1 MRKQRES
8 ETQRLI
14 GGEVCLDFTNTLNGH
29 ARLPHH
35 EYLQDYRDLVLWG
48 RHAGVLNSKEM
59 ELLLRE
65 ARIHSAEAEEVY
77 QCGLE
82 MRETI
87 FRLFSSKAKGKR
99 AEAGDLKNLN
109 AKWIKEMGHAQ
120 LIRSAGGYNIGWD
133 DEPCLERPLRTVTE
147 SAIRLLTSP
156 QMNQVRQCDGEG
168 CDWLFID
175 TSRNHLRKWCSMDEC
190 GNRAKMRR
198 RKWRKRETPAVPFH
212 DGP

>member
-14 GGEVCLDFTNTLNGH
+14 GGEVCLDFANTVNGH

-59 ELLLRE
+59 EQLLRE
-65 ARIHSAEAEEVY
+65 ARINSADAEKVY
-77 QCGLE
+77 QDGVE

-87 FRLFSSKAKGKR
+87 FRLFSSIAKGKR
-99 AEAGDLKNLN
+99 ADIGDLKNLN
-109 AKWIKEMGHAQ
+109 ATWIIGMAHAQ
-120 LIRSAGGYNIGWD
+120 LVRSAGGINLGWD
-133 DEPCLERPLRTVTE
+133 DEPCLECPLRAVTE

-156 QMNQVRQCDGEG
+156 QVYQVRQCEGEG
-168 CDWLFID
+168 CDWLFVD
-175 TSRNHLRKWCSMDEC
+175 TSRNRLRKWCSMEEC

-198 RKWRKRETPAVPFH
+198 RKWRHRETQAAPYH
-212 DGP
+212 D